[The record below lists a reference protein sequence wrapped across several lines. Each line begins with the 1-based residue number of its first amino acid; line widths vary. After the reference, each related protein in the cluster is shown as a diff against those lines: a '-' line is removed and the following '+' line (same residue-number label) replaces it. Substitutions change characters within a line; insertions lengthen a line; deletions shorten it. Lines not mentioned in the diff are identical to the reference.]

1 VLEQA
6 PNRNGTGAA
15 WFRRGGNAK
24 LPRTFPPGH
33 PAARREARHLYG
45 ESMNTPARLPSR
57 NLPRLRP
64 LAACLISVLCVHAT
78 SVDAGPAAAPRGGV
92 DRVVD
97 NCDDAGAGS
106 LRAVVAAAASG
117 DVVDLGGLDCA
128 GISLTSGAIVS
139 SVADLTITGPA
150 QDGFVIDG
158 NGSDRVFA
166 HHGTGT
172 FSVAGL
178 TLANGHAAD
187 SGGCILAAG
196 NLLLDRVSMTGCTAG
211 GADVEGAT
219 GGAAAVSGNA
229 QLIASHFID
238 NTLDGTLLVRGG
250 ALSVVGNLVAS
261 DSSFSGNRAHSH
273 APNGGGTG
281 NIVEGGAV
289 RVLGEATLAGST
301 ISGNTAFSDSYE
313 VFGGGLTV
321 GGRGYGEASTALE
334 ITAST
339 ISGNVAES
347 GCDVCAP
354 QGGGV
359 WANGISRLV
368 DVVVSDNRVA
378 STNHYG
384 GGGGLRFSG
393 SGVSVEIQD
402 CTISGNQAD
411 SAGGGIIGPG
421 QGVLSIAR
429 TRIVGNSA
437 GNEGGTNE
445 GGGGIL
451 GFGSAL
457 QLVDSSVTGNSAGAD
472 GGGVALL
479 FGDYAPAQSVV
490 INSTV
495 SGNTAYEGGGL
506 FLDGSDI
513 QFSNS
518 TIAFNNASSRGA
530 GISADSYT
538 YSIGL
543 QSTIVAG
550 NLTGAEANN
559 LWAFPET
566 VSGANN
572 LVPNAGGPAE
582 MPGDT
587 ITLDPL
593 LLPLAENGGPTL
605 THALAEGSPA
615 IDAGNNAIGI
625 VFDQRGANFMREH
638 GAAADIG
645 AFELQ
650 PAPDVIFADG
660 FED

>member
-1 VLEQA
+1 
-6 PNRNGTGAA
+6 
-15 WFRRGGNAK
+15 
-24 LPRTFPPGH
+24 
-33 PAARREARHLYG
+33 
-45 ESMNTPARLPSR
+45 MNTPPRLPSR

-64 LAACLISVLCVHAT
+64 LAACLISALFAHAVT
-78 SVDAGPAAAPRGGV
+78 VDAGSVATPRAGANL
-92 DRVVD
+92 VVD
-97 NCDDAGAGS
+97 NCDDAGTGS
-106 LRAVVAAAASG
+106 LRAVVAAAVSG
-117 DVVDLGGLDCA
+117 DVVDLGSLGCG

-139 SVADLTITGPA
+139 AVADLTINGPA

-158 NGSDRVFA
+158 NGSDRVFVHQGA
-166 HHGTGT
+166 GT
-172 FSVAGL
+172 FSVSGL

-196 NLLLDRVSMTGCTAG
+196 NLQLERVSVTGCTAG
-211 GADVEGAT
+211 GSDVEGAM
-219 GGAAAVSGNA
+219 GGGAAVSGNV

-250 ALSVVGNLVAS
+250 ALSVAGDFVAS

-281 NIVEGGAV
+281 NIAEGGAI

-313 VFGGGLTV
+313 VFGGGLAV
-321 GGRGYGEASTALE
+321 GDRSYGAASTALD

-359 WANGISRLV
+359 WANSFSRLV
-368 DVVVSDNRVA
+368 NVVVSDNSVT

-393 SGVSVEIQD
+393 NGVSVEIQD
-402 CTISGNQAD
+402 STISGNQAD
-411 SAGGGIIGPG
+411 SAGGGLIGPG
-421 QGVLSIAR
+421 QGTLSIAR
-429 TRIVGNSA
+429 TRISGNSA
-437 GNEGGTNE
+437 GNEGGTDE

-457 QLVDSSVTGNSAGAD
+457 QLVDSSITGNSAGAA
-472 GGGVALL
+472 GGGVSLL
-479 FGDYAPAQSVV
+479 FGDYAPTQSVV

-495 SGNTAYEGGGL
+495 SGNVADEGGGL

-513 QFSNS
+513 RFSNS
-518 TIAFNNASSRGA
+518 TIAFNTAATRGA
-530 GISADSYT
+530 GLSADSYT
-538 YSIGL
+538 YAIEL

-550 NLTGAEANN
+550 NLTGTDANN
-559 LWAFPET
+559 VWAFPET

-593 LLPLAENGGPTL
+593 LQPLADNGGPTL
-605 THALAEGSPA
+605 THALAEDSPA
-615 IDAGNNAIGI
+615 IDSGNNAIGI
-625 VFDQRGANFMREH
+625 VFDQRGPDFMREY
-638 GAAADIG
+638 GAATDIG

-650 PAPDVIFADG
+650 PPPVNDTIFKDG
-660 FED
+660 FGD